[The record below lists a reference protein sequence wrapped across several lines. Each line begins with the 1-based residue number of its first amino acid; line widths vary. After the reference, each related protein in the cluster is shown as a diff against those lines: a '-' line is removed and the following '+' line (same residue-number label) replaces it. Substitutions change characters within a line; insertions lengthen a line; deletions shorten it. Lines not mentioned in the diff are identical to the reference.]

1 MLFIGCFVG
10 LVFLVCTA
18 SIIFFKQLSEAMEEK
33 YRYKILRN
41 IGVRNKELKSS
52 IYKQM
57 AFIFFA
63 PLIVG
68 IAHGGVALSIFGGF
82 LNLGILTP
90 ITMVAIPY
98 TIVYLIYYFLTV
110 QFITKQYH
118 NL

>member
-1 MLFIGCFVG
+1 
-10 LVFLVCTA
+10 
-18 SIIFFKQLSEAMEEK
+18 MEEK

-57 AFIFFA
+57 EFIFFV

-68 IAHGGVALSIFGGF
+68 IAHGGVALSIFGKF

-110 QFITKQYH
+110 EFYYKAIS
-118 NL
+118 